1 MEIPFDYILIHIM
14 IDLRNRKIKTKIL
27 KQNLAKII
35 DKIIYDIDISEKE
48 KLETINNF
56 DFEYELDTF
65 YNNHIEYF
73 ELTPDSI
80 ILDDNVSIYDLEDI
94 LESNDT
100 DELIL
105 NEIDSLIETDISII
119 ELMGI
124 KIRKDLYKWLYLSL
138 KEDDKL
144 YRELLLARTRKNSLL
159 EKQIT
164 KQIKKHVFIRR
175 IFLINLENL
184 ETESSYDL
192 SLYSDSIAEN
202 VPLERIPFNTQNDI
216 FDERNICC
224 SPFQRALFFNSPSLV
239 YATSYK
245 LGCNLSKTVDANLDY
260 YKDDYKFYHKYYYL
274 LCEETEILPEG
285 KLKSELEVAQYRL
298 MVILDGMF
306 DNMLFMNVD
315 NNNIEDYE
323 GKYKFNELEALFFI
337 DEILSYDDKMYEYKD
352 SYVIEYFNIIKKVF
366 IKTYYSL
373 TKDNNI
379 ISKIKENKLYSINK
393 TSAKYFD
400 DILNSPRR
408 RVK

>member
-1 MEIPFDYILIHIM
+1 MEIPFDYILISIM
-14 IDLRNRKIKTKIL
+14 IDLKNREIKTEIS

-35 DKIIYDIDISEKE
+35 DKIIYDLDISEKE
-48 KLETINNF
+48 KLETINDF
-56 DFEYELDTF
+56 DFDYELDTF
-65 YNNHIEYF
+65 YNNHIGYF

-80 ILDDNVSIYDLEDI
+80 ILDDNVSIDDLEDI
-94 LESNDT
+94 LEDNDT

-144 YRELLLARTRKNSLL
+144 YRELLLARIRKNSLL

-164 KQIKKHVFIRR
+164 KQIKRHIFIRNV
-175 IFLINLENL
+175 FFINLETL
-184 ETESSYDL
+184 DSESSYDL
-192 SLYSDSIAEN
+192 SLYSDSIVEN
-202 VPLERIPFNTQNDI
+202 APPEGIPFNIQNDT

-224 SPFQRALFFNSPSLV
+224 SPFQRALFFDSSSLI
-239 YATSYK
+239 YTTNYK
-245 LGCNLSKTVDANLDY
+245 LGCNLSKNVGADLNY

-274 LCEETEILPEG
+274 LCEEIESLPEG

-298 MVILDGMF
+298 MMTLDGMF
-306 DNMLFMNVD
+306 DNTLFMNVD
-315 NNNIEDYE
+315 NSNIEDYE

-337 DEILSYDDKMYEYKD
+337 DEILSYNDKMYEHKD

-373 TKDNNI
+373 TKDDNI
-379 ISKIKENKLYSINK
+379 INRIKENKLYGINK
-393 TSAKYFD
+393 TSTKYLD
-400 DILNSPRR
+400 DILSSPRR
-408 RVK
+408 RIK